1 MGWNDA
7 PLLEE
12 KTKSW
17 NSAPLVEPKKV
28 KQEVYSPTEGNTFLQ
43 NLAIGAGK
51 GLTDLY
57 IGGKQALNLATDEEV
72 ARKRELDKAI
82 METGGGQVGNIVGQV
97 AGLAP
102 TMLIPGVNTYAGA
115 AVLGAGAGALQPT
128 AEDESRMLNTALGAV
143 GGVAGQKLGNVVG
156 QKIGQKVASEATR
169 KSQNAARDAA
179 IKEIQ
184 ESGFSVPRSLYE
196 PSFLSNRLESIGG
209 KAATLQEAS
218 ARNQSVAN
226 SFARKALGVSDDTPL
241 SVSTIEKVRST
252 AYKPYEEVAKISK
265 GAENT
270 LNQLKQARAEAK
282 GWYKAYNRSARPD
295 DLAKAKELDSI
306 ADLAESIID
315 DYAKQ
320 AGKPDLIGKL
330 QEARKTIAKTYTV
343 ERAMNRATGDIDPR
357 VIGRLYQ
364 KGSPLSG
371 GLERVGQLSTAFP
384 KVAQPTQQSAGAGI
398 SALEP
403 MASAIYGAAGQA
415 LAGDP
420 KGFLAAGIPLLRGP
434 ARSIALSGMMQTTPQ
449 YGGTLLN
456 MLNRSS
462 PALPYLGAPL
472 GGILGA
478 NARTDEEQ

>member
-12 KTKSW
+12 KSKSW
-17 NSAPLVEPKKV
+17 NAAPLLEPKNI

-43 NLAIGAGK
+43 NLAIGTGK

-57 IGGKQALNLATDEEV
+57 TGGKQVLGLASAEDV
-72 ARKRELDKAI
+72 ARKRAIDAAI
-82 METGGGQVGNIVGQV
+82 METGGGQIGNVVGQV

-102 TMLIPGVNTYAGA
+102 AMLIPGVNTYAGA

-128 AEDESRMLNTALGAV
+128 IKDESRLLNTSLGAV

-169 KSQNAARDAA
+169 KSQNITRDTAL
-179 IKEIQ
+179 KEIQ
-184 ESGFSVPRSLYE
+184 EAGFTVPRSLYD
-196 PSFLSNRLESIGG
+196 PSFLSNRIESVGG
-209 KAATLQEAS
+209 KAAVLQEAS
-218 ARNQSVAN
+218 ARNQAIVN
-226 SFARKALGVSDDTPL
+226 SFARKALGVSDNTPL
-241 SVSTIEKVRST
+241 SVSTIEKVRSA

-265 GAENT
+265 GADNT
-270 LNQLKQARAEAK
+270 LTQLKQNRANAK
-282 GWYKAYNRSARPD
+282 GWYKAYNRSASPD
-295 DLAKAKELDSI
+295 DLAKAKEFDGI

-357 VIGRLYQ
+357 VLGRLYD

-403 MASAIYGAAGQA
+403 VSAAIYGGVGQA
-415 LAGDP
+415 MTGNP
-420 KGFLAAGIPLLRGP
+420 TGFLAAGIPLLRGP
-434 ARSIALSGMMQTTPQ
+434 ARSLALSKAMQTTPQ
-449 YGGTLLN
+449 YGGSWLN
-456 MLNRSS
+456 MFNRAS

-472 GGILGA
+472 GGVLGA
-478 NARTDEEQ
+478 NIGIDED